1 MQIKPKKSLGQNFLI
16 DENIL
21 KKICDAGDVDKTNSI
36 VEIGPGTGN
45 LTKYL
50 IKKNPKNIFL
60 VEKDKYFCE
69 ILNNEFKSKVKIIN
83 DDILKIQNKIINI
96 DNLIVFG
103 NLPYNIS
110 TKILISLIKNIEDKN
125 LQKMILMFQKEVAD
139 RIIAKTNSKEY
150 GRLSVIAQWKMHIEK
165 MTDISPECFFPKP
178 KVKSTVLIFKPIK
191 NYFKIKNIKNLE
203 HITNVFFN
211 ARRKMVKKPLKQLF
225 KNYHNIS
232 KKLNIDPNCRP
243 QTLSP
248 KRFFEICN
256 EYELLF

>member
-1 MQIKPKKSLGQNFLI
+1 MKPKKSLGQNFLTDNKLLSRI
-16 DENIL
+16 AEYGNISNTDTVL
-21 KKICDAGDVDKTNSI
+21 
-36 VEIGPGTGN
+36 EIGPGTGN
-45 LTKYL
+45 LTRKL
-50 IKKNPKNIFL
+50 INKNPAELIAI
-60 VEKDKYFCE
+60 EKD
-69 ILNNEFKSKVKIIN
+69 NELSKLLYKRFDSKIKIFN
-83 DDILKIQNKIINI
+83 KDILLTYKSFKFNKPI
-96 DNLIVFG
+96 IVFG

-125 LQKMILMFQKEVAD
+125 LQKMVLMFQKEVAD
-139 RIIAKTNSKEY
+139 RIVAKTNSKEY

-211 ARRKMVKKPLKQLF
+211 ARRKMIKKPLKQLF

-232 KKLNIDPNCRP
+232 KNLNLDPNCRP

-248 KRFFEICN
+248 KKFFEICN